1 MANSELQ
8 LRNDL
13 NRTITINRM
22 IGAKNGFSINEST
35 CVANVDYDLE
45 TETLTVEFQARG
57 TYTYRDFPLNEY
69 VDFTQAGSRGRFFNL
84 YIRDR
89 YSYEKVA

>member
-1 MANSELQ
+1 MANETQ
-8 LRNDL
+8 LRSDI

-22 IGAKNGFSINEST
+22 IGAKNGFSINESQ
-35 CVANVDYDLE
+35 CVAEVDYDLDS
-45 TETLTVEFQARG
+45 ETLTVEFQARG
-57 TYTYRDFPLNEY
+57 TYNYHGFPLNEY
-69 VDFTQAGSRGRFFNL
+69 VDFAQAGSRGKYFNN